1 MWTVDF
7 MVGNSSLHME
17 LSRGFLE
24 KTQPLVPSAG
34 SSCTSPW
41 PLMRCRLYLLFCEK
55 NDWTRSQRH
64 FCNCGGWIKR
74 RPMTFQT
81 TFEVHKKTSHVSTS
95 WNLSGTYRYERFLT
109 KRFFELKIT
118 KMWVKAKYVT
128 KTTDYILWVKQIIKI
143 ISEKSCEPIL

>member
-1 MWTVDF
+1 M
-7 MVGNSSLHME
+7 
-17 LSRGFLE
+17 LE
-24 KTQPLVPSAG
+24 KTRPLVPSAG

-41 PLMRCRLYLLFCEK
+41 QLMRCRLYLFFCEK
-55 NDWTRSQRH
+55 NDQTRSQWH

-109 KRFFELKIT
+109 KIFFELKIT

-128 KTTDYILWVKQIIKI
+128 KNNRLYTMSEADHKNNEWKILWTHSLKL
-143 ISEKSCEPIL
+143 SSSSD